1 MARYKPY
8 DVKQITLVAVS
19 FKDQI
24 LPGSFEYALN
34 EIVDQHIDM
43 TPFEAR
49 YKNDETG
56 CLAYDP
62 AILLKIVLFGYYKG
76 IISSRCLAEACERNV
91 QFKALTADTQPH
103 FTTIADFVSSL
114 DKQIIGVFR
123 DVLVYADA
131 LELIG
136 KQTFAIDGC
145 KLPSSAS
152 KDWSG
157 THEELKHKQ
166 KKYEAAAKKIVER
179 HRSRDAKEKLSPMEE
194 QDDKKLVTFQYKI
207 SKIKEFLKTHAK
219 NIGPSGN
226 ERKSNV
232 TDPDSAKVSTGH
244 GVIQGYNGIAVVDEK
259 QQIIVFA
266 QAHGEGQESHLL
278 KPTLES
284 TREELKACEISEE
297 IFKKTKIVTDAGY
310 HSKESV
316 SYVEEQGIDAYMADR
331 SYRKRDPSFADYGRY
346 KVRHREEDR
355 RRHSRTRPDRFT
367 RRDFFYDQANQSC
380 RCPAGQRLYRNGSNI
395 DLHGFIGMKFRGAKS
410 VCGPCPLRVR
420 CLTTPE
426 TTQTKQVT
434 IFIGRSDEK
443 KDTSI
448 ERMKRKFDTL
458 YGRFVYNKR
467 IAIVEPVFGNLRNK
481 GLDRFTLRG
490 KKKVNTQWQLFSLVH
505 NIEKLA
511 PQWAV

>member
-8 DVKQITLVAVS
+8 DVKQITLVSVS
-19 FKDQI
+19 FQDQI

-43 TPFEAR
+43 KPFEAR
-49 YKNDETG
+49 YHNDETG

-76 IISSRCLAEACERNV
+76 IISSRRLAEACERNV

-114 DKQIIGVFR
+114 DKQIVGVFR

-131 LELIG
+131 LGLIG

-145 KLPSSAS
+145 KLPSNAS
-152 KDWSG
+152 KEWSG
-157 THEELKHKQ
+157 THEELLHKQ
-166 KKYEAAAKKIVER
+166 RKYQRAARKIVER

-194 QDDKKLVTFQYKI
+194 QDDKKLVTFKHKI
-207 SKIKEFLKTHAK
+207 SKIKEFLKSHSK

-232 TDPDSAKVSTGH
+232 TDPDSAKMSTNH

-278 KPTLES
+278 DSTIKG
-284 TREELKACEISEE
+284 TREQCPGATISPD
-297 IFKKTKIVTDAGY
+297 IFKQVQVVTDAGY
-310 HSKESV
+310 HSNASV
-316 SYVEEQGIDAYMADR
+316 SSMEEQGIDAYMADR
-331 SYRKRDPSFADYGRY
+331 SYRQRDPAFSDYGRY
-346 KVRHREEDR
+346 KERHRQEDR
-355 RRHSRTRPDRFT
+355 RRHTRTRPDRFT
-367 RRDFFYDQANQSC
+367 RRDFFYDQANRSC

-395 DLHGFIGMKFRGAKS
+395 DVHGFIGMKFRGAKS
-410 VCGPCPLRVR
+410 VCGPCPLRAR

-434 IFIGRSDEK
+434 IFIGRRETK
-443 KDTSI
+443 KDTPI

-481 GLDRFTLRG
+481 GMDRFTLRG
-490 KKKVNTQWQLFSLVH
+490 KNKVNTQWRLFSLVH

>member
-8 DVKQITLVAVS
+8 DIKQISLVPVS
-19 FKDQI
+19 FREQI

-34 EIVDQHIDM
+34 EIVDGHIDM
-43 TPFEAR
+43 TAFEAR
-49 YKNDETG
+49 YKNDDTG

-76 IISSRCLAEACERNV
+76 IISSRRLAQACERNV
-91 QFKALTADTQPH
+91 QFKALTADSQPH

-114 DKQIIGVFR
+114 DKEIVGVFG

-131 LELIG
+131 LGLIG

-145 KLPSSAS
+145 KLPSNAS
-152 KDWSG
+152 KEWSG

-179 HRSRDAKEKLSPMEE
+179 HCSRDAKEKLSPMEE
-194 QDDKKLVTFQYKI
+194 QDDKKLITFKHKI
-207 SKIKEFLKTHAK
+207 GKIKEFLKSHGK

-232 TDPDSAKVSTGH
+232 TDPDSAKMSTNH
-244 GVIQGYNGIAVVDEK
+244 GVIQGYNGVAVVDEK

-278 KPTLES
+278 EPTIES
-284 TREELKACEISEE
+284 TREQCQAATISPD
-297 IFKKTKIVTDAGY
+297 IFGQVQVVTDAGY
-310 HSKESV
+310 HSNASV
-316 SYVEEQGIDAYMADR
+316 SSIQEQGIDAYMADR
-331 SYRKRDPSFADYGRY
+331 SYRQRDPAFSDYGRY
-346 KVRHREEDR
+346 KTRSREEKR
-355 RRHSRTRPDRFT
+355 RYYGHRSERFSAKDFSYDEKQRT
-367 RRDFFYDQANQSC
+367 C
-380 RCPAGQRLYRNGSNI
+380 RCPAGQRLYCNGSNI
-395 DLHGFIGMKFRGAKS
+395 DVHGFIGMKFRGAKS
-410 VCGPCPLRVR
+410 VCGPCPLRGR

-426 TTQTKQVT
+426 TTATKQVT

-443 KDTSI
+443 KDTPI

-481 GLDRFTLRG
+481 GMDRFTLRG
-490 KKKVNTQWQLFSLVH
+490 KNKVNTQWRLFSLVH